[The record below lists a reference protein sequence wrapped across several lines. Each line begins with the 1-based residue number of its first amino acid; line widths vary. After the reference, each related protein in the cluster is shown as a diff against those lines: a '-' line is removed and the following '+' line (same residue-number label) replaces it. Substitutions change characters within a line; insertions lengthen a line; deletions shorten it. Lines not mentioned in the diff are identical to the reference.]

1 MNGKEEGL
9 DRLWIWERGSC
20 GSGQSGPC
28 LGPMVGGWLALAP
41 FQLTQ
46 MTFDRELATF
56 RFALGD
62 GRHGDDGKKKRRS
75 ATTKNLYVMGTSEA

>member
-1 MNGKEEGL
+1 MGRRRDLTVYGYRNRALVVVAKVV
-9 DRLWIWERGSC
+9 
-20 GSGQSGPC
+20 
-28 LGPMVGGWLALAP
+28 LGPTVGGWLALAP

-75 ATTKNLYVMGTSEA
+75 ATAKNLYMMGTSKA

>member
-1 MNGKEEGL
+1 MTVYGYGNGALVVVAKVV
-9 DRLWIWERGSC
+9 
-20 GSGQSGPC
+20 
-28 LGPMVGGWLALAP
+28 LGPTVGGWLALAP

-62 GRHGDDGKKKRRS
+62 RRHGDDGKKKRRS
-75 ATTKNLYVMGTSEA
+75 ATAQNLYMMGTSEA